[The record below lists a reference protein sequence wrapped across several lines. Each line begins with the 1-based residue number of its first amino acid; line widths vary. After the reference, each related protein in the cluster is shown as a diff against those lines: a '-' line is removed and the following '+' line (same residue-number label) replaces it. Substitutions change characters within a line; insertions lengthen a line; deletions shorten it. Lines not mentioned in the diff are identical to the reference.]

1 VPLVA
6 IVPIYPPVFAFDRV
20 QAHITR
26 AAQAGCRVL
35 VHAPVRER
43 LLAHLL
49 ERVKAVTIGNS
60 LDAHMLALSVRQRRT
75 TAADGEMDGWARQW
89 ARQWER

>member
-1 VPLVA
+1 M
-6 IVPIYPPVFAFDRV
+6 
-20 QAHITR
+20 
-26 AAQAGCRVL
+26 L
-35 VHAPVRER
+35 VHASVRER